1 MTSTVNV
8 ILAETKKKRID
19 VVKLFQTLM
28 DRNIMIIIG
37 LYNLMLPVT
46 LATIN
51 VVSPAIVD
59 QGDLNILINNVNN
72 EHYTNSSISELKN
85 LSTIK
90 VHQMKIFCIL

>member
-51 VVSPAIVD
+51 VVNPAIVD

>member
-1 MTSTVNV
+1 M
-8 ILAETKKKRID
+8 AETKKKRID